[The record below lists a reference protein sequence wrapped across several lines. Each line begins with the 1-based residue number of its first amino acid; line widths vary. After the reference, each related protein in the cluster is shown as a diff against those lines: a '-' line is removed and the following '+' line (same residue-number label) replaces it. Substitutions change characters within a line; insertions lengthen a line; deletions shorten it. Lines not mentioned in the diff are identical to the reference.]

1 MSLRVR
7 RIIWK
12 DLLVEVRNIPEL
24 GSAVVFSTASSSLL
38 GFSVSRLSLEPTLLL
53 TVGLIMVELF
63 LAVFTSLMGVVKE
76 EETGTLDGLR
86 SSPIDPS
93 TVFLAKLTV
102 NVILLET
109 LTSISLMTT
118 LLFSGAVK
126 GYCRIIPMI
135 LSLGIYLAAI
145 SSFSSALSIYLQ
157 ARGILLPTMILV
169 LSLPAIQEALTFML
183 REEPLGP
190 LVLSLSGLAFTGIAS
205 WLSSYVL
212 D

>member
-1 MSLRVR
+1 MSLKVR

-12 DLLVEVRNIPEL
+12 DLLVEVRNLPEL
-24 GSAVVFSTASSSLL
+24 GSAVVFSVASSSLL
-38 GFSVSRLSLEPTLLL
+38 GFSVSRLSVDPLLIL

-86 SSPIDPS
+86 SSPVDPS
-93 TVFLAKLTV
+93 TVFLAKLAV
-102 NVILLET
+102 NIILLET
-109 LTSISLMTT
+109 LTSISLVAT
-118 LLFSGAVK
+118 LLFSGTVE
-126 GYCRIIPMI
+126 GYHKLVLMI

-157 ARGILLPTMILV
+157 ARGVLLPTMILV
-169 LSLPAIQEALTFML
+169 LSLPAIQEALAFML
-183 REEPLGP
+183 REEPLSP
-190 LVLSLSGLAFTGIAS
+190 LLLSLSGLAFTGIAS
-205 WLSSYVL
+205 WLSVYVL